1 MSLTTETLYSPP
13 HDFGSYRKGVVNG
26 VHITGLSR
34 LQVIA
39 SGVDRN
45 RERDGKVDSQ
55 SFDVVQ
61 RTLGEHVGVRLPANL
76 DKLFGLGAM
85 KWLPVALK
93 KENIMLLAGLRDG
106 KSGGSDLSDNADATI
121 TITANRRREPLS
133 VMVAGVTGRRI
144 AGTNYDIDSGEMSTA
159 VVGVTTDELPEH
171 IIAALMGGPSWSTV
185 AYIPSGV
192 NRISW
197 GGFITSAMI
206 QQAGE
211 GVKYGVQYSNGWCPG
226 APMSTHPN
234 AELHR
239 RGFYVTD
246 FSPLGEYRFIFDGS
260 VHPDS
265 HLPSW
270 CISLPS
276 SLVKG

>member
-13 HDFGSYRKGVVNG
+13 HDFGSYRNGVVNG
-26 VHITGLSR
+26 AHTTGLSR

-39 SGVDRN
+39 SGLDRN

-85 KWLPVALK
+85 KWLPVALE
-93 KENIMLLAGLRDG
+93 KENIVLLAGLRDG

-133 VMVAGVTGRRI
+133 VMVAGVTDRRI
-144 AGTNYDIDSGEMSTA
+144 TGANYDVASGEMSTA
-159 VVGVTTDELPEH
+159 IIGVTTEELPEH

-185 AYIPSGV
+185 AYIPSEV

-197 GGFITSAMI
+197 GGFITLEMI
-206 QQAGE
+206 KQARD
-211 GVKYGVQYSNGWCPG
+211 GVKYGVQFSNRWGLG
-226 APMSTHPN
+226 VPMSTHPN
-234 AELHR
+234 AQLHR
-239 RGFYVTD
+239 RGFYVAD
-246 FSPLGEYRFIFDGS
+246 LSLLGKYKFIFDGS
-260 VHPDS
+260 VHPDP
-265 HLPSW
+265 HLSSW